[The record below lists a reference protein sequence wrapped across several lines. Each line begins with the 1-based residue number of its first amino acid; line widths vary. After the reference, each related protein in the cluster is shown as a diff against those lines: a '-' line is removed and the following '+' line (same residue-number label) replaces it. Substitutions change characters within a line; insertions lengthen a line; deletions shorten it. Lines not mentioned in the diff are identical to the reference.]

1 MRKSFALRKSPQDG
15 HRNTRKRGPE
25 SGSAAVEFAILGPV
39 FLVLVLGTMVWGQYF
54 WISHA
59 VQQLANDSARAAL
72 AGLDSTERATLARST
87 LSAEVGDYANLRPSA
102 ATMAIADNTDRLTVS
117 VSYDAS
123 NATFW
128 AFAGLVPAPPRTV
141 LRQATVRLGGY

>member
-1 MRKSFALRKSPQDG
+1 MSSTRGTCKSR
-15 HRNTRKRGPE
+15 RRGAE
-25 SGSAAVEFAILGPV
+25 SGAVAVEFAILGPV
-39 FLVLVLGTMVWGQYF
+39 FLILVIGTMVWGQYF

-72 AGLDSTERATLARST
+72 AGLDSTERASLARTT
-87 LSAEVGDYANLRPSA
+87 LSSEVTAYANLRPSA
-102 ATMAIADNTDRLTVS
+102 ATMAIADSSDSLTVS
-117 VSYDAS
+117 ISYDAS
-123 NATFW
+123 SATFW